1 MYECMCFAGSNT
13 VKSTH
18 AEALN
23 SAALL
28 ILAMSRSTDI
38 SQAFSAMIN
47 RAQTDPLWRVPW
59 WDATWNSG
67 PPRP

>member
-1 MYECMCFAGSNT
+1 MSSEVLGQGYYMYECMWFAGVNT

-23 SAALL
+23 STALL
-28 ILAMSRSTDI
+28 ILAMPTSTYI

-59 WDATWNSG
+59 
-67 PPRP
+67 

>member
-1 MYECMCFAGSNT
+1 MLECVCFADANT

-23 SAALL
+23 SAGLL
-28 ILAMSRSTDI
+28 ILAMRSSTDI
-38 SQAFSAMIN
+38 SQALSTMIN
-47 RAQTDPLWRVPW
+47 RAQTDHLWRVPW